1 MPAHTLAPQASKDPE
16 TVLAE
21 TEKQWIYTEDELDRA
36 PSCVA
41 GMRPEEEKLLRSK
54 GVNFIIQVGVML
66 KLPQTTISTASVF
79 LNRFLM
85 RYSLVTNKNEG
96 YIALHHYVSFCTP

>member
-1 MPAHTLAPQASKDPE
+1 MPALALPPQASKDPE

-21 TEKQWIYTEDELDRA
+21 TERQWLYTEDELDRA

-41 GMRPEEEKLLRSK
+41 GMPPDEEKLMRSK

-85 RYSLVTNKNEG
+85 RYNLVSSKKNG
-96 YIALHHYVSFCTP
+96 YVALHH

>member
-1 MPAHTLAPQASKDPE
+1 MMPAHPLPPQASKDPE

-21 TEKQWIYTEDELDRA
+21 TERQWLYTEDELDRA

-41 GMRPEEEKLLRSK
+41 GMPPHEERLMRHK

-79 LNRFLM
+79 LNRFMM
-85 RYSLVTNKNEG
+85 RHSLISSKKEG
-96 YIALHHYVSFCTP
+96 YVALHHYVS